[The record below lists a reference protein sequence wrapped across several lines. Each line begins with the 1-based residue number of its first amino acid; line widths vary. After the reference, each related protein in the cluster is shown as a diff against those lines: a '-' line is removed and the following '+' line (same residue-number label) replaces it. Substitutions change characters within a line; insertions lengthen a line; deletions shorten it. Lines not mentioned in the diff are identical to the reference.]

1 MIYNTEEIRLTS
13 EDYVR
18 CIELFYALKHKGISY
33 GYDTKITFIEEDG
46 IDFHGV
52 DYLVFPL
59 SGGIVEQFEML
70 SNMTIKSVLDKLRFI
85 MTHAI
90 YSLYEVQELLK
101 ENKTAYRLCPNFTL
115 NAYLEGNTFKNVL
128 KYLLECNRLYNY
140 FVDGDYFNCCIRYVH
155 DDFKNPFHMYNN
167 KGEDVLMTS
176 PIIQHV
182 AFTSNKEIAVHEVM
196 ENLHA
201 VMFMLSKLHLDKL
214 KTLRKTYQDE
224 LESVSNGYQTRV
236 RYNDT
241 RDVGLINTLYINL
254 PKEIKSTDVEHI
266 DTVRLVKDVVDAITI
281 GVSCNYSCEKDKIT
295 VFDIVSA
302 MVCHSDIL
310 LRDTYGDGYTNYD
323 ATTKVFLDKMGIS
336 FNLNKHISQA
346 MMLYIIYYYRYKI
359 KNDTYLRLERLK
371 HALEFDNDTVD
382 TDVECKNGHILTL
395 NRRYIERDV
404 LVGSIINFDTLPI
417 KSSDYSTLIPSILI
431 TMLDTLK
438 VIGST
443 WYYHARFTTPMH
455 MVQLMYELK
464 YENYDNLF
472 CEYYTSS
479 DTFKLKPDTYCSNSD
494 DDIHINW
501 YHYGNTVLP
510 TYGTYDINNILK
522 DTVFVNSGYLTEA
535 RMGLITL
542 LKVVDDTLQDVTKDV
557 DSLELR
563 YDMSNFNYNME
574 FYITFTDG
582 ETVVKHTEFNLADFY
597 YLYGLLLYCESAGW
611 QSSLFNYK
619 MDIYSLKTTIKD
631 MAYRINAVAKE
642 FYTFSGDIID
652 NDEYDILESVM
663 SHAKGYKKSL
673 GSSQVIEEKEVEDM
687 GTGVVD
693 PVVEVLTKYSNEVDV
708 KYIARVL
715 SNEFMLNG
723 YDYIVVKDDKMKV
736 YSTDGSKCQVIAKPL
751 HRFFYNADTIDKLP
765 LLYYLI
771 D

>member
-1 MIYNTEEIRLTS
+1 MIYNTEEIRLTA
-13 EDYVR
+13 EEYVN
-18 CIELFYALKHKGISY
+18 CIMFFYALKEQGNTR
-33 GYDTKITFIEEDG
+33 GYDLKITSVEEDG
-46 IDFHGV
+46 VNFDGNFFNF
-52 DYLVFPL
+52 DL
-59 SGGIVEQFEML
+59 SSGIVEQFEML

-101 ENKTAYRLCPNFTL
+101 QNKTAYRLCPNFTL
-115 NAYLEGNTFKNVL
+115 NAYLEGNVFKNVL
-128 KYLLECNRLYNY
+128 NYLLECHRLYNY

-155 DDFKNPFHMYNN
+155 EDVKNPFHMYNN
-167 KGEDVLMTS
+167 KGEDVSMTS

-182 AFTSNKEIAVHEVM
+182 AFTTNKEIAVHDVM

-214 KTLRKTYQDE
+214 KLLRKTYQDALE
-224 LESVSNGYQTRV
+224 LNGGGFHTRV
-236 RYNDT
+236 KYNDKEY
-241 RDVGLINTLYINL
+241 VGLINTMYINL

-266 DTVRLVKDVVDAITI
+266 DTVRLVKDVVDAITV

-295 VFDIVSA
+295 VFDIVSV
-302 MVCHSDIL
+302 MICHSDTL

-323 ATTKVFLDKMGIS
+323 ATTKVFLDKMGCT
-336 FNLNKHISQA
+336 NLNKHISQA

-371 HALEFDNDTVD
+371 HALEFENGTVD
-382 TDVECKNGHILTL
+382 TDVECKNRHTLIL
-395 NRRYIERDV
+395 NRRYVERDV

-417 KSSDYSTLIPSILI
+417 KSSDYSTMIPSVLVM
-431 TMLDTLK
+431 MLDTLK

-455 MVQLMYELK
+455 MVQLMYELQ
-464 YENYDNLF
+464 YEKYDNLF

-479 DTFKLKPDTYCSNSD
+479 DTFKLLPDTYCSNSD
-494 DDIHINW
+494 DDIPISW
-501 YHYGNTVLP
+501 YHCGNTVLP

-542 LKVVDDTLQDVTKDV
+542 LKVVDDTLHDVTKEV

-563 YDMSNFNYNME
+563 YNMSDFNYNME

-597 YLYGLLLYCESAGW
+597 YLYGLLLYCESEEW
-611 QSSLFNYK
+611 TSSLFNYK

-631 MAYRINAVAKE
+631 MAYRINVVAKE
-642 FYTFSGDIID
+642 FYTFNGDLI
-652 NDEYDILESVM
+652 NSDEYAILESIM

-673 GSSQVIEEKEVEDM
+673 GSSKVVAEKEVEDM
-687 GTGVVD
+687 DTEVVD

>member
-1 MIYNTEEIRLTS
+1 MIYNAEEIRLTP

-18 CIELFYALKHKGISY
+18 CIELFYALKEQGNTR
-33 GYDTKITFIEEDG
+33 GYDLKITSVEEDG
-46 IDFHGV
+46 VDFDV
-52 DYLVFPL
+52 DFL
-59 SGGIVEQFEML
+59 SFDLSSAIVEQFEML

-101 ENKTAYRLCPNFTL
+101 QNKTAYRLCPNFTL
-115 NAYLEGNTFKNVL
+115 NAYLEGNVFKNVL
-128 KYLLECNRLYNY
+128 NYLLECHRLYNY

-155 DDFKNPFHMYNN
+155 EDVKNPFHMYNN
-167 KGEDVLMTS
+167 KGEDVPLLS
-176 PIIQHV
+176 PVIQHV
-182 AFTSNKEIAVHEVM
+182 AFTTNKEIAVHEVM

-214 KTLRKTYQDE
+214 KLLRKTYQDALE
-224 LESVSNGYQTRV
+224 LNGGGFHTRV
-236 RYNDT
+236 KYNDKEH
-241 RDVGLINTLYINL
+241 VGLINTLYINL

-266 DTVRLVKDVVDAITI
+266 DTVRLVKDVVDAITV

-302 MVCHSDIL
+302 MICHSDTL

-323 ATTKVFLDKMGIS
+323 ATTKVFLDKMGCT
-336 FNLNKHISQA
+336 NLNKHISQA
-346 MMLYIIYYYRYKI
+346 MMLYIIYYFRYKI

-371 HALEFDNDTVD
+371 HSLEFENGTFDNDVT
-382 TDVECKNGHILTL
+382 CKDGHIFL
-395 NRRYIERDV
+395 NRRYHEREE
-404 LVGSIINFDTLPI
+404 LIGSIINFNTLPV
-417 KSSDYSTLIPSILI
+417 KESDYSTMIPSVLCM
-431 TMLDTLK
+431 MLDVLK

-455 MVQLMYELK
+455 MIQLMYELR
-464 YENYDNLF
+464 YEKYDNLF

-479 DTFKLKPDTYCSNSD
+479 DTFKLMPDTYCSNSD
-494 DDIHINW
+494 DDIPISW
-501 YHYGNTVLP
+501 YRCGNTVLP
-510 TYGTYDINNILK
+510 TYGTYDVDNILK
-522 DTVFVNSGYLTEA
+522 DTVFTDSGYLSEV
-535 RMGLITL
+535 RWGLITL
-542 LKVVDDTLQDVTKDV
+542 LKLVDDTLKGVTKEV

-563 YDMSNFNYNME
+563 YNMSDYNYNME
-574 FYITFTDG
+574 FYIIFTDG

-597 YLYGLLLYCESAGW
+597 YLYGLLLYCESEGLE
-611 QSSLFNYK
+611 SSLFNYK
-619 MDIYSLKTTIKD
+619 MDIYSFKTTIKD
-631 MAYRINAVAKE
+631 MAYRINSVAKE
-642 FYTFSGDIID
+642 FYTFNGDLI
-652 NDEYDILESVM
+652 NSDEYAILESIM

-673 GSSQVIEEKEVEDM
+673 GSSQVVEEKEVEDM
-687 GTGVVD
+687 DTEVVD

>member
-1 MIYNTEEIRLTS
+1 MIYNTEEIRLTP

-33 GYDTKITFIEEDG
+33 GYDTKIISIEEDG

-90 YSLYEVQELLK
+90 YSLYEVQGLLK
-101 ENKTAYRLCPNFTL
+101 QNKTAYRLCPNFTL
-115 NAYLEGNTFKNVL
+115 NAYLEGNTFKNAL

-155 DDFKNPFHMYNN
+155 EDVKNPFHMYNN
-167 KGEDVLMTS
+167 KGEDVAMTS

-182 AFTSNKEIAVHEVM
+182 VFTTRKEIAVHEVI
-196 ENLHA
+196 ENIHA

-224 LESVSNGYQTRV
+224 LESVSNGYQTHV

-266 DTVRLVKDVVDAITI
+266 DTVRLVKDVVDAITV

-310 LRDTYGDGYTNYD
+310 LRDTYGDGYTNYSV
-323 ATTKVFLDKMGIS
+323 TTKVFLDKMGCTN
-336 FNLNKHISQA
+336 FNKHISQA

-371 HALEFDNDTVD
+371 HSLEFENGTFDNDVT
-382 TDVECKNGHILTL
+382 CKDGHIFL
-395 NRRYIERDV
+395 NHRYHEREE
-404 LVGSIINFDTLPI
+404 LIGSIINFDTLPV
-417 KSSDYSTLIPSILI
+417 KESDYANIIPSVLC
-431 TMLDTLK
+431 MMVDVLR
-438 VIGST
+438 VVGAT
-443 WYYHARFTTPMH
+443 WYRHVRFTSSMH
-455 MVQLMYELK
+455 MVQLMNELK

-479 DTFKLKPDTYCSNSD
+479 DTFKLKPDTFCSSCD
-494 DDIHINW
+494 DDIPINW
-501 YHYGNTVLP
+501 YHYGNMILP
-510 TYGTYDINNILK
+510 TYGTYDRNTILK
-522 DTVFVNSGYLTEA
+522 DTVFVDSGYLNEA
-535 RMGLITL
+535 RMSLITL
-542 LKVVDDTLQDVTKDV
+542 LKVVDDTLHGITKEV

-563 YDMSNFNYNME
+563 YNMYDYNYNME
-574 FYITFTDG
+574 FHITFTDG
-582 ETVVKHTEFNLADFY
+582 ETVVRHTEFNLADFY
-597 YLYGLLLYCESAGW
+597 YLYGLLLYCESEGLE
-611 QSSLFNYK
+611 SSLFNYK
-619 MDIYSLKTTIKD
+619 MDIYSFKTTIKD
-631 MAYRINAVAKE
+631 MAHRINAVAKE
-642 FYTFSGDIID
+642 FYTFNGDLI
-652 NDEYDILESVM
+652 NSDEYAILESIM

-687 GTGVVD
+687 GTEVVY
-693 PVVEVLTKYSNEVDV
+693 PVVEVLTNYSNGVDV

>member
-1 MIYNTEEIRLTS
+1 MIYNTEEIRLTA
-13 EDYVR
+13 EEYVR
-18 CIELFYALKHKGISY
+18 CIELFYTLKHKGISY
-33 GYDTKITFIEEDG
+33 GYDTKINFIEEDG

-52 DYLVFPL
+52 DYLVFSL
-59 SGGIVEQFEML
+59 SSGIVGQFEML

-101 ENKTAYRLCPNFTL
+101 QNKTAYRLCPNFTL

-128 KYLLECNRLYNY
+128 NYLLECNRLYNY
-140 FVDGDYFNCCIRYVH
+140 FVDGDYTNCCIRYVH

-167 KGEDVLMTS
+167 KGEDVSMTS

-182 AFTSNKEIAVHEVM
+182 AFTTRKEIAVHEVM

-214 KTLRKTYQDE
+214 KTLRKIYQDE
-224 LESVSNGYQTRV
+224 LESVSNGYHIRV

-302 MVCHSDIL
+302 MVCHSDTL

-323 ATTKVFLDKMGIS
+323 ATIKVFLDKMGC
-336 FNLNKHISQA
+336 NKLNKHISQA
-346 MMLYIIYYYRYKI
+346 MMLYIIYYFRYKI

-371 HALEFDNDTVD
+371 HSLEFENGTVD
-382 TDVECKNGHILTL
+382 TDVECKVGHTLTL
-395 NRRYIERDV
+395 NRRYVERDV
-404 LVGSIINFDTLPI
+404 LLGSIINFDTLPI
-417 KSSDYSTLIPSILI
+417 KSSDYNKVIPSVLVM
-431 TMLDTLK
+431 MLDTLK

-443 WYYHARFTTPMH
+443 WYYHAGFTTPMH

-479 DTFKLKPDTYCSNSD
+479 DMFKLKPDTYCSNSD

-522 DTVFVNSGYLTEA
+522 DTVFVNSEYLTEA

-597 YLYGLLLYCESAGW
+597 YLYGLLLYCESEGLE
-611 QSSLFNYK
+611 SSLFNYK
-619 MDIYSLKTTIKD
+619 MDIYSFKTTIKD
-631 MAYRINAVAKE
+631 MAYRINAVAKA
-642 FYTFSGDIID
+642 FYTFNGDLI
-652 NDEYDILESVM
+652 NSCEYAILESIM

-687 GTGVVD
+687 GTEVVD
-693 PVVEVLTKYSNEVDV
+693 PVVEVLTKYSNDVDV

-723 YDYIVVKDDKMKV
+723 YDYIVVKDGKMKV

>member
-1 MIYNTEEIRLTS
+1 MIYNTEEIRLTA
-13 EDYVR
+13 EEYVR
-18 CIELFYALKHKGISY
+18 CIELFYVLKHKGNSY
-33 GYDTKITFIEEDG
+33 GYNSKITSIEEMG
-46 IDFHGV
+46 IDFEG
-52 DYLVFPL
+52 DFFNFDL
-59 SGGIVEQFEML
+59 SGGVVEQFDML
-70 SNMTIKSVLDKLRFI
+70 SNMTIKSVLDRLRFI

-101 ENKTAYRLCPNFTL
+101 QNKTAYRLCPNFTL
-115 NAYLEGNTFKNVL
+115 NAYLEGNVFKNVL
-128 KYLLECNRLYNY
+128 NYLLECHRLFNY

-167 KGEDVLMTS
+167 KGEDVPMLS
-176 PIIQHV
+176 PVIQHV
-182 AFTSNKEIAVHEVM
+182 AFTTNKEIAVHEVM

-214 KTLRKTYQDE
+214 KLLRKTYQDALE
-224 LESVSNGYQTRV
+224 LNGGGFHTRV
-236 RYNDT
+236 KYNDKEH
-241 RDVGLINTLYINL
+241 VGLINTMYINL
-254 PKEIKSTDVEHI
+254 PKEIKSEDVEHI

-302 MVCHSDIL
+302 MICHSDTL
-310 LRDTYGDGYTNYD
+310 LRDTYGNGYTNYD
-323 ATTKVFLDKMGIS
+323 ATTKVFLDKMGCT
-336 FNLNKHISQA
+336 NLSKHISQA

-371 HALEFDNDTVD
+371 HALEFDNGTVD
-382 TDVECKNGHILTL
+382 TDVECKNGHILIL
-395 NRRYIERDV
+395 NRRYIERV
-404 LVGSIINFDTLPI
+404 ELIGSIINFDTLPI
-417 KSSDYSTLIPSILI
+417 KSSDYNKVIPSVLVK
-431 TMLDTLK
+431 MLDTLK

-455 MVQLMYELK
+455 MVQLMYELR
-464 YENYDNLF
+464 YEKYDNLF

-479 DTFKLKPDTYCSNSD
+479 DTFKLMPDTYCSNSD
-494 DDIHINW
+494 DDIPINW
-501 YHYGNTVLP
+501 YRCGNTVLP
-510 TYGTYDINNILK
+510 TYGLYGIDNILK
-522 DTVFVNSGYLTEA
+522 DTVFTNSEYLSEV
-535 RMGLITL
+535 RWGLITL
-542 LKVVDDTLQDVTKDV
+542 LKLVDDTLKGVTKEV

-563 YDMSNFNYNME
+563 YNMSDYNYNME

-597 YLYGLLLYCESAGW
+597 YLYGLLLYCESEGFE
-611 QSSLFNYK
+611 SSLFNYK
-619 MDIYSLKTTIKD
+619 MDIYSLKTIIKD

-642 FYTFSGDIID
+642 FYTYSEDFID
-652 NDEYDILESVM
+652 SDVYNILESVM
-663 SHAKGYKKSL
+663 SHTKGYKKSL
-673 GSSQVIEEKEVEDM
+673 GSSQVVEENEVEDM
-687 GTGVVD
+687 DTEVVD
-693 PVVEVLTKYSNEVDV
+693 PVVEILTKYSNEVDV

-723 YDYIVVKDDKMKV
+723 YDYLVVKDDKMKV

>member
-1 MIYNTEEIRLTS
+1 MIYNTEEIRLTA
-13 EDYVR
+13 EEYVR
-18 CIELFYALKHKGISY
+18 CIELFYTLKHKGNSY
-33 GYDTKITFIEEDG
+33 GYDSKITSIEEKG
-46 IDFHGV
+46 IDFEG
-52 DYLVFPL
+52 DFFNFDL
-59 SGGIVEQFEML
+59 SEGIVEQFEML
-70 SNMTIKSVLDKLRFI
+70 SVMTIKTVLDKLRFI

-115 NAYLEGNTFKNVL
+115 NAYLEGNVFKNVFN
-128 KYLLECNRLYNY
+128 YLLECHRLYNY

-155 DDFKNPFHMYNN
+155 EDVKNPFHMYNN
-167 KGEDVLMTS
+167 KGEDVAMTS

-182 AFTSNKEIAVHEVM
+182 AFTTNKEIAVHEVM

-214 KTLRKTYQDE
+214 KLLRKTYQDALE
-224 LESVSNGYQTRV
+224 LNGGGFHTRV
-236 RYNDT
+236 KYNDKEY
-241 RDVGLINTLYINL
+241 VGLINTMYINL
-254 PKEIKSTDVEHI
+254 PKEIKITDVEHI
-266 DTVRLVKDVVDAITI
+266 DTVRLVKDVVDAITV

-302 MVCHSDIL
+302 MVCHSDTL

-323 ATTKVFLDKMGIS
+323 ATTKVFLDKMGCT
-336 FNLNKHISQA
+336 NLNKHISQA

-371 HALEFDNDTVD
+371 HALEFENWTVD
-382 TDVECKNGHILTL
+382 TDVECRNGHTLIL

-404 LVGSIINFDTLPI
+404 LVGSIINFDTLPV
-417 KSSDYSTLIPSILI
+417 KSSDYNKIIPSVLVM
-431 TMLDTLK
+431 MLDTLK

-472 CEYYTSS
+472 CDYYTSS
-479 DTFKLKPDTYCSNSD
+479 DTFKLMPDTYCTNSD
-494 DDIHINW
+494 DDMHINW

-510 TYGTYDINNILK
+510 TYGTYGIDNILK

-542 LKVVDDTLQDVTKDV
+542 LKVVDDTLQDVTKEV
-557 DSLELR
+557 DSIELR
-563 YDMSNFNYNME
+563 YNMSDYNYNME

-597 YLYGLLLYCESAGW
+597 YLYGLLLYCESVGW
-611 QSSLFNYK
+611 KSSLFNYK
-619 MDIYSLKTTIKD
+619 MDIYSLKTIIKD

-652 NDEYDILESVM
+652 NDVYDILESVM

-673 GSSQVIEEKEVEDM
+673 GSSQVVEEKEVEDM
-687 GTGVVD
+687 GTEVVD
-693 PVVEVLTKYSNEVDV
+693 PVVEVLTKYSNGVDV

>member
-1 MIYNTEEIRLTS
+1 MIYNTEEIRLTA
-13 EDYVR
+13 EEYVR
-18 CIELFYALKHKGISY
+18 CIELFYTLKVKGNIR
-33 GYDTKITFIEEDG
+33 GYDTKITSIDEMG
-46 IDFHGV
+46 IDFDG
-52 DYLVFPL
+52 DFFNFDLTE
-59 SGGIVEQFEML
+59 GIVEQFDML

-85 MTHAI
+85 LTHAI
-90 YSLYEVQELLK
+90 YSLYEVQGLLK

-115 NAYLEGNTFKNVL
+115 NAYLEGNVFKNVIN
-128 KYLLECNRLYNY
+128 YLLECHRLYNY
-140 FVDGDYFNCCIRYVH
+140 FVDGDYYNCCIRYVH

-167 KGEDVLMTS
+167 KGEDVPMLS
-176 PIIQHV
+176 PVIQHV
-182 AFTSNKEIAVHEVM
+182 AFTTNKEIAVHEVM

-214 KTLRKTYQDE
+214 KTLRKTYQDSLE
-224 LESVSNGYQTRV
+224 LASNWESRV
-236 RYNDT
+236 KYNDK
-241 RDVGLINTLYINL
+241 RDVALINTLYINL
-254 PKEIKSTDVEHI
+254 PKEIKDTDVEHI
-266 DTVRLVKDVVDAITI
+266 DNVRLAKDLVDAITV
-281 GVSCNYSCEKDKIT
+281 GVCSNYSCQKDKIT
-295 VFDIVSA
+295 AFDIVSA

-310 LRDTYGDGYTNYD
+310 LRDTYGDGYTNYN
-323 ATTKVFLDKMGIS
+323 ATTKVFLDKMGCT
-336 FNLNKHISQA
+336 NLSKHISQA

-371 HALEFDNDTVD
+371 HALEFENGTVD
-382 TDVECKNGHILTL
+382 TDVECKDGNALTL
-395 NRRYIERDV
+395 NRRYCKRDV

-417 KSSDYSTLIPSILI
+417 KSSDYSKVIPSVLI
-431 TMLDTLK
+431 MMLDTLK

-455 MVQLMYELK
+455 MVQLIYELR
-464 YENYDNLF
+464 YEKYDNLF

-479 DTFKLKPDTYCSNSD
+479 DTFKLMPDTYCSNSD
-494 DDIHINW
+494 DDIPITW
-501 YHYGNTVLP
+501 YRCGNTVLP
-510 TYGTYDINNILK
+510 TYGTYDTNTILK

-542 LKVVDDTLQDVTKDV
+542 LKVVDDTLQDVTKEV

-563 YDMSNFNYNME
+563 YNMSDFNYNME

-582 ETVVKHTEFNLADFY
+582 ETVVRHTDFNLADFY

-619 MDIYSLKTTIKD
+619 MDIYSFKTTIKD
-631 MAYRINAVAKE
+631 MAYRINKVAEE
-642 FYTFSGDIID
+642 FYTFSGVLIS
-652 NDEYDILESVM
+652 NDVYDILESVM

-673 GSSQVIEEKEVEDM
+673 GSNQVVEEKEVEDM
-687 GTGVVD
+687 GTEVVD
-693 PVVEVLTKYSNEVDV
+693 PVVGVLTRYSNDVDI

-736 YSTDGSKCQVIAKPL
+736 YSRDGSKCQVIAKPL

>member
-1 MIYNTEEIRLTS
+1 MIYNTEEIRLTP

-18 CIELFYALKHKGISY
+18 CIELFYTLKHKGISY

-46 IDFHGV
+46 IDFHGE

-59 SGGIVEQFEML
+59 SSAIVEQFEML

-128 KYLLECNRLYNY
+128 NYLLECNRLYNY
-140 FVDGDYFNCCIRYVH
+140 FIDGDYTNCCIRYVH
-155 DDFKNPFHMYNN
+155 EDVKNPFHMYNN

-182 AFTSNKEIAVHEVM
+182 AFTTRKEIAVHEVI

-214 KTLRKTYQDE
+214 KLLRKIYQDE

-281 GVSCNYSCEKDKIT
+281 GVSCNYSCEKDKLS

-302 MVCHSDIL
+302 MICHSDTL
-310 LRDTYGDGYTNYD
+310 LCDTYGDGYTNYD
-323 ATTKVFLDKMGIS
+323 ATTKVFLDKMGC
-336 FNLNKHISQA
+336 NGLNKHISQA

-371 HALEFDNDTVD
+371 HALEFENGTVD
-382 TDVECKNGHILTL
+382 TDVECKNGHIFL
-395 NRRYIERDV
+395 NRRYAEREE
-404 LVGSIINFDTLPI
+404 LIGSIINFDTLPI
-417 KSSDYSTLIPSILI
+417 KSSDYSKVIPSVLVM
-431 TMLDTLK
+431 MLDTLK

-443 WYYHARFTTPMH
+443 WYYHARFITPMH
-455 MVQLMYELK
+455 MVQLMYELR
-464 YENYDNLF
+464 YEKYDNLF

-479 DTFKLKPDTYCSNSD
+479 DTFKLLPDTYCSNSD
-494 DDIHINW
+494 DDIPISW
-501 YHYGNTVLP
+501 YRCGNTVLP

-522 DTVFVNSGYLTEA
+522 DTVFVNSGYLNEA

-542 LKVVDDTLQDVTKDV
+542 LKVVDDTLHGITKEV
-557 DSLELR
+557 DSIELR
-563 YDMSNFNYNME
+563 YNMSDYNYNME
-574 FYITFTDG
+574 FHITFTDG
-582 ETVVKHTEFNLADFY
+582 ETVVRHTEFNLADFY
-597 YLYGLLLYCESAGW
+597 YLYGLLLYCEGAGW

-642 FYTFSGDIID
+642 FYTFSGDLISSE
-652 NDEYDILESVM
+652 EYDILESVM

-673 GSSQVIEEKEVEDM
+673 GSSKVVDEKVVEDM
-687 GTGVVD
+687 GTEVVD

>member
-1 MIYNTEEIRLTS
+1 MIYNTEEIRLTP

-18 CIELFYALKHKGISY
+18 CIELFYTLKDRGHMY
-33 GYDTKITFIEEDG
+33 GYDTKINFIEEDG

-59 SGGIVEQFEML
+59 SSGIVEQFEML

-101 ENKTAYRLCPNFTL
+101 QNKTAYRLCPNFTL
-115 NAYLEGNTFKNVL
+115 NAYLEGNVFKNVL
-128 KYLLECNRLYNY
+128 NYLLECHRLYNY

-155 DDFKNPFHMYNN
+155 EDVKNPFHMYNN
-167 KGEDVLMTS
+167 KGEDVSMTS

-182 AFTSNKEIAVHEVM
+182 AFTNKKEIAVHEVM
-196 ENLHA
+196 ENIHA

-214 KTLRKTYQDE
+214 KLLRKTYQDALE
-224 LESVSNGYQTRV
+224 LNSNWHTRV
-236 RYNDT
+236 KYNDN

-266 DTVRLVKDVVDAITI
+266 DTVRLVKDVVDAITV

-302 MVCHSDIL
+302 MVCHSDTL

-323 ATTKVFLDKMGIS
+323 ATTKVFLDKMGCTI
-336 FNLNKHISQA
+336 FNKHISQA

-371 HALEFDNDTVD
+371 HALEFENGTVD

-395 NRRYIERDV
+395 NRRYVEREE
-404 LVGSIINFDTLPI
+404 LIGNLINFDTLPI
-417 KSSDYSTLIPSILI
+417 KSSDYSKVIPSVLI
-431 TMLDTLK
+431 MMLDTLK

-479 DTFKLKPDTYCSNSD
+479 NTFKLMPDIYCSNSD
-494 DDIHINW
+494 DDIPISW
-501 YHYGNTVLP
+501 YHCGNTVLP
-510 TYGTYDINNILK
+510 THGTYGIDNILK
-522 DTVFVNSGYLTEA
+522 DTVFVNSGYLNES

-542 LKVVDDTLQDVTKDV
+542 LKVVDDTLKGDTKDV

-563 YDMSNFNYNME
+563 YNMSDYNYNME

-597 YLYGLLLYCESAGW
+597 YLYGLLMYCESAEW
-611 QSSLFNYK
+611 KELLFNTK
-619 MDIYSLKTTIKD
+619 IDIYSFKTTIKD

-642 FYTFSGDIID
+642 FYTFSGDLI
-652 NDEYDILESVM
+652 NSDEYAILESIM

-673 GSSQVIEEKEVEDM
+673 GSSQVIVEEKEVEDM
-687 GTGVVD
+687 DTEVVD
-693 PVVEVLTKYSNEVDV
+693 PVVEVLTKYSNGVDV

>member
-13 EDYVR
+13 EEYVR
-18 CIELFYALKHKGISY
+18 CIELFYTLKHKGISY

-59 SGGIVEQFEML
+59 SDGIVEQFEML

-101 ENKTAYRLCPNFTL
+101 QNKTAYRLCPNFTL
-115 NAYLEGNTFKNVL
+115 NAYLEGNTFNNVL

-167 KGEDVLMTS
+167 KGEDVAMTS

-224 LESVSNGYQTRV
+224 LESVSNGYHHV

-241 RDVGLINTLYINL
+241 RGVGLINTLYINL

-266 DTVRLVKDVVDAITI
+266 NTVRLVKDVVDAITI
-281 GVSCNYSCEKDKIT
+281 GVSCNYSCEKSKLT

-323 ATTKVFLDKMGIS
+323 STAKVFLDKMGC
-336 FNLNKHISQA
+336 NGLNKHISQA
-346 MMLYIIYYYRYKI
+346 MMLYIIYYCRYKI

-371 HALEFDNDTVD
+371 HSLEFENGTVD
-382 TDVECKNGHILTL
+382 TDVECKNGNIIL
-395 NRRYIERDV
+395 NRRYVVREELI
-404 LVGSIINFDTLPI
+404 GSIINFDTLPI
-417 KSSDYSTLIPSILI
+417 KSSDYNKIIPSVLVM
-431 TMLDTLK
+431 MLDTLK
-438 VIGST
+438 VVGST
-443 WYYHARFTTPMH
+443 WYYHIRFTTPMH
-455 MVQLMYELK
+455 MVQLMYELR
-464 YENYDNLF
+464 YEKYDNLF

-479 DTFKLKPDTYCSNSD
+479 DTFKLMPDTYCSNSD
-494 DDIHINW
+494 DDIPINW
-501 YHYGNTVLP
+501 YRCGNTVLS
-510 TYGTYDINNILK
+510 TYGTYGVDNILK
-522 DTVFVNSGYLTEA
+522 DTVFTDSGYLSEV
-535 RMGLITL
+535 RWGLITI
-542 LKVVDDTLQDVTKDV
+542 LKLVDDTLKGVTKEV

-563 YDMSNFNYNME
+563 YNMSDYNYNME

-597 YLYGLLLYCESAGW
+597 YLYGLLLYCESEGFE
-611 QSSLFNYK
+611 SSLFNYK
-619 MDIYSLKTTIKD
+619 MDIYSFKTTIKD

-642 FYTFSGDIID
+642 FYTYSEDFID
-652 NDEYDILESVM
+652 NDVYDILESVM

-673 GSSQVIEEKEVEDM
+673 GSSQVVEENEVEDM
-687 GTGVVD
+687 DTEVVD
-693 PVVEVLTKYSNEVDV
+693 PVVEVLTKYSNGVDV

-715 SNEFMLNG
+715 SSEFMLNG

>member
-1 MIYNTEEIRLTS
+1 MIYNTEEIRLTA
-13 EDYVR
+13 EEYVN
-18 CIELFYALKHKGISY
+18 CIMFFYALKEQGNIR
-33 GYDTKITFIEEDG
+33 GYDTKINTIEEDG
-46 IDFHGV
+46 VDFEGGFSN
-52 DYLVFPL
+52 YRIC
-59 SGGIVEQFEML
+59 SGIVEQFEML

-101 ENKTAYRLCPNFTL
+101 QNKTAYRLCPNFTL
-115 NAYLEGNTFKNVL
+115 NAYLEGNVFKNVL
-128 KYLLECNRLYNY
+128 NYLLECHRLYNY
-140 FVDGDYFNCCIRYVH
+140 FLDGDYFNCCIRY
-155 DDFKNPFHMYNN
+155 
-167 KGEDVLMTS
+167 
-176 PIIQHV
+176 
-182 AFTSNKEIAVHEVM
+182 VHEVM

-214 KTLRKTYQDE
+214 KLLRKTYQDALE
-224 LESVSNGYQTRV
+224 LNGGGFHTRV
-236 RYNDT
+236 KYNDT
-241 RDVGLINTLYINL
+241 AYVGLINTMYINL
-254 PKEIKSTDVEHI
+254 PKEIKSEDVEHI
-266 DTVRLVKDVVDAITI
+266 DTVRLVKDVVDVICI
-281 GVSCNYSCEKDKIT
+281 GMSSNYSCEKAKVT

-302 MVCHSDIL
+302 MVCHSDTL
-310 LRDTYGDGYTNYD
+310 LRDTYGAGYTNYD
-323 ATTKVFLDKMGIS
+323 ATTKVFLDKMGCTI
-336 FNLNKHISQA
+336 FNKHISQA

-371 HALEFDNDTVD
+371 HVLEFENGTVD
-382 TDVECKNGHILTL
+382 IDVECKNGHTLIL
-395 NRRYIERDV
+395 NRRYIEREE
-404 LVGSIINFDTLPI
+404 LVGSLINFDTLPI

-479 DTFKLKPDTYCSNSD
+479 DTFKLLPDTYCSNSA
-494 DDIHINW
+494 DDIHISW
-501 YHYGNTVLP
+501 YRCGNTVLP
-510 TYGTYDINNILK
+510 TYGTYGIDNILK

-535 RMGLITL
+535 RMGLIAL
-542 LKVVDDTLQDVTKDV
+542 LKVVDDTLHDVTKEV

-563 YDMSNFNYNME
+563 YNMSDFNYNME

-597 YLYGLLLYCESAGW
+597 YLYGLLLYCESEEW
-611 QSSLFNYK
+611 TSSLFNYK

-642 FYTFSGDIID
+642 FYTFNGDLI
-652 NDEYDILESVM
+652 NSDEYAILESIM

-673 GSSQVIEEKEVEDM
+673 GSSQVVEEKEVEDM
-687 GTGVVD
+687 GTEVVD
-693 PVVEVLTKYSNEVDV
+693 PVVEVLTKYSNGVDV

>member
-1 MIYNTEEIRLTS
+1 MIYNTEEIRLTA
-13 EDYVR
+13 EEYVR
-18 CIELFYALKHKGISY
+18 CIELFYVLKHKGNSY
-33 GYDTKITFIEEDG
+33 GYDSKITSIDKVG
-46 IDFHGV
+46 IDFEG
-52 DYLVFPL
+52 DFFNFDL
-59 SGGIVEQFEML
+59 SEGIVEQFEML
-70 SNMTIKSVLDKLRFI
+70 SVMTIKTVLDKLRFI

-115 NAYLEGNTFKNVL
+115 NAYLEGNVFKNVL
-128 KYLLECNRLYNY
+128 NYLLECHRLYNY

-167 KGEDVLMTS
+167 KGEDVAMTS

-182 AFTSNKEIAVHEVM
+182 AFTTRKEIAVHEVM

-214 KTLRKTYQDE
+214 KLLRKTYQDALE
-224 LESVSNGYQTRV
+224 LNGGGFHTRV
-236 RYNDT
+236 KYNDKEY
-241 RDVGLINTLYINL
+241 VGLINTLYINL

-266 DTVRLVKDVVDAITI
+266 DTVRLVKDVVDAITV

-302 MVCHSDIL
+302 MVCHSDTL

-323 ATTKVFLDKMGIS
+323 ATTKVFLDKMGCT
-336 FNLNKHISQA
+336 NLNKHISQA

-371 HALEFDNDTVD
+371 HALAFENGTFDNDVT
-382 TDVECKNGHILTL
+382 CKDRDILIF
-395 NRRYIERDV
+395 NRRYHEREE
-404 LVGSIINFDTLPI
+404 LIGSLISFDTLPV
-417 KSSDYSTLIPSILI
+417 KESDYGIMIPSVLCM
-431 TMLDTLK
+431 MLDVLK
-438 VIGST
+438 VVGST

-455 MVQLMYELK
+455 MIQLMYELR
-464 YENYDNLF
+464 YEKYDNLF

-479 DTFKLKPDTYCSNSD
+479 DMFKLKPDTFCISCD
-494 DDIHINW
+494 DDIPINW
-501 YHYGNTVLP
+501 HRCGNMILP
-510 TYGTYDINNILK
+510 TYGTYDRDTILK
-522 DTVFVNSGYLTEA
+522 DTVFVDSGYLNEA
-535 RMGLITL
+535 RMSLITL
-542 LKVVDDTLQDVTKDV
+542 LKVVDDTLHGITKEV

-563 YDMSNFNYNME
+563 YNMSDYNYNME
-574 FYITFTDG
+574 FHITFTDG
-582 ETVVKHTEFNLADFY
+582 ETVVRYTEFNLADFY
-597 YLYGLLLYCESAGW
+597 YLYGLLLYCESVGW
-611 QSSLFNYK
+611 ESSLFNYK
-619 MDIYSLKTTIKD
+619 MDIYSLKTIIKD

-642 FYTFSGDIID
+642 FYTVSDTAIDSDI
-652 NDEYDILESVM
+652 YDILESVM
-663 SHAKGYKKSL
+663 SHAKGYKKSNGNDGSIMKELKDSL
-673 GSSQVIEEKEVEDM
+673 GVNTI
-687 GTGVVD
+687 D

>member
-1 MIYNTEEIRLTS
+1 MIYYTEEIRLTA
-13 EDYVR
+13 EEYVR
-18 CIELFYALKHKGISY
+18 CIELFYVLKHKGNSY
-33 GYDTKITFIEEDG
+33 GYDSKITSIDKVG
-46 IDFHGV
+46 IDFEG
-52 DYLVFPL
+52 DFFNFDL
-59 SGGIVEQFEML
+59 SEGIVEQFEML

-101 ENKTAYRLCPNFTL
+101 QNKTAYRLCPNFTL
-115 NAYLEGNTFKNVL
+115 NAYLEGNVFKNVL
-128 KYLLECNRLYNY
+128 NYLLECHRLYNY

-155 DDFKNPFHMYNN
+155 EDVKNPFHMYNN
-167 KGEDVLMTS
+167 KGEDVAMTS

-182 AFTSNKEIAVHEVM
+182 AFTTRKEIAVHEVI
-196 ENLHA
+196 ENIHA

-214 KTLRKTYQDE
+214 KLLRKTYQDALE
-224 LESVSNGYQTRV
+224 LNGGGFHTRV
-236 RYNDT
+236 KYNDKEH
-241 RDVGLINTLYINL
+241 VGLINTMYINL

-359 KNDTYLRLERLK
+359 KSDTYLRLERLK
-371 HALEFDNDTVD
+371 HALEFENGTVD
-382 TDVECKNGHILTL
+382 TDVECKNGHILIL
-395 NRRYIERDV
+395 NRRYAEREE
-404 LVGSIINFDTLPI
+404 LIGNIINFDTLPI
-417 KSSDYSTLIPSILI
+417 KSSDYSKVIPSVLV
-431 TMLDTLK
+431 MMSDTLK

-455 MVQLMYELK
+455 MVQLMYELR
-464 YENYDNLF
+464 YEKYDNLF

-479 DTFKLKPDTYCSNSD
+479 DTFKLLPDTYCSNSD

-522 DTVFVNSGYLTEA
+522 DTVFVNSGYLNEA

-542 LKVVDDTLQDVTKDV
+542 LKVVDDTLQDVTKEV
-557 DSLELR
+557 DSIELR
-563 YDMSNFNYNME
+563 YNMSDYNYNME

-597 YLYGLLLYCESAGW
+597 YLYGLLLYCESEEW
-611 QSSLFNYK
+611 KSSLFNYK

-642 FYTFSGDIID
+642 FYTFSGDLISSE
-652 NDEYDILESVM
+652 EYDILESIM

-673 GSSQVIEEKEVEDM
+673 GSSKVVDEKEVEDM
-687 GTGVVD
+687 GTEVVD

>member
-1 MIYNTEEIRLTS
+1 MIYNTEEIRLTA
-13 EDYVR
+13 EEYVR
-18 CIELFYALKHKGISY
+18 CIELFYTLKDRGSVY
-33 GYDTKITFIEEDG
+33 GYDTKINFIEEDG

-52 DYLVFPL
+52 DYLVFHL

-101 ENKTAYRLCPNFTL
+101 QNKTAYRLCPNFTL
-115 NAYLEGNTFKNVL
+115 NAYLEGNVFKNVL
-128 KYLLECNRLYNY
+128 NYLLECHRLFNY

-167 KGEDVLMTS
+167 KGEDVAMTS

-182 AFTSNKEIAVHEVM
+182 AFTTNKEIAVHEVM

-214 KTLRKTYQDE
+214 KTLRKTYQDA

-241 RDVGLINTLYINL
+241 RDVWLINTMYINL

-266 DTVRLVKDVVDAITI
+266 DTVRLVKDIVDAITI
-281 GVSCNYSCEKDKIT
+281 GMSSNYSCEKDKLS

-302 MVCHSDIL
+302 MICHSDTL
-310 LRDTYGDGYTNYD
+310 LCDTYGDGYTNYD
-323 ATTKVFLDKMGIS
+323 ATTKVFLDKMGC
-336 FNLNKHISQA
+336 NGLNKHISQA

-371 HALEFDNDTVD
+371 HALEFENGTVD
-382 TDVECKNGHILTL
+382 TDVECKNGHIFL
-395 NRRYIERDV
+395 NRRYAEREE
-404 LVGSIINFDTLPI
+404 LIGSIINFDTLPI
-417 KSSDYSTLIPSILI
+417 KLSDYSTLIPSILI

-464 YENYDNLF
+464 YKNYDNLF

-479 DTFKLKPDTYCSNSD
+479 DMFKLKPDTYCSNSD

>member
-1 MIYNTEEIRLTS
+1 MIYNTEEIRLTP

-33 GYDTKITFIEEDG
+33 GYNSKITSIDEMG
-46 IDFHGV
+46 IDFEG
-52 DYLVFPL
+52 DFFNFDL
-59 SGGIVEQFEML
+59 SEGIVEQFEML

-101 ENKTAYRLCPNFTL
+101 QNKTAYRLCPNFTL
-115 NAYLEGNTFKNVL
+115 NAYLEGNVFKNVL
-128 KYLLECNRLYNY
+128 NYLLECHRLYNY

-167 KGEDVLMTS
+167 KGEDVPLLS

-182 AFTSNKEIAVHEVM
+182 AFTTNKEIAVHEVM

-214 KTLRKTYQDE
+214 KLLRKTYQDALE
-224 LESVSNGYQTRV
+224 LNGGGFHTRV
-236 RYNDT
+236 KYNDKEH
-241 RDVGLINTLYINL
+241 VGLFNTMYINL
-254 PKEIKSTDVEHI
+254 PKDIKSEDVEHI

-310 LRDTYGDGYTNYD
+310 LRDTYGNGYTNYD
-323 ATTKVFLDKMGIS
+323 ATTKVFLDKMGC
-336 FNLNKHISQA
+336 NGLNKHISQA
-346 MMLYIIYYYRYKI
+346 MMLYIIYYCRYKI
-359 KNDTYLRLERLK
+359 RNDTYLRLERLK
-371 HALEFDNDTVD
+371 HSLEFENGTFDNDVI
-382 TDVECKNGHILTL
+382 CKDGHILIF
-395 NRRYIERDV
+395 NRRYHERKE
-404 LVGSIINFDTLPI
+404 LIGSIINFDTLPV
-417 KSSDYSTLIPSILI
+417 KESDYATIIPSVLC
-431 TMLDTLK
+431 MMVDALR
-438 VIGST
+438 VVGAT
-443 WYYHARFTTPMH
+443 WYHHVRFTSSMH
-455 MVQLMYELK
+455 MVQLMYELQ
-464 YENYDNLF
+464 YEKYDNLF

-479 DTFKLKPDTYCSNSD
+479 DTFKLLPDTYCSNSD
-494 DDIHINW
+494 DDIPVNW
-501 YHYGNTVLP
+501 YRCGNTVLP
-510 TYGTYDINNILK
+510 TYGLYGMDNILK

-542 LKVVDDTLQDVTKDV
+542 LKVVDDTLQDVTKEV

-563 YDMSNFNYNME
+563 YNMSDYNYNME

-597 YLYGLLLYCESAGW
+597 YLYGLLLYCESEELK
-611 QSSLFNYK
+611 SSLFNYK
-619 MDIYSLKTTIKD
+619 MDIYSLKTIIKD

-642 FYTFSGDIID
+642 FYTFSDDLISSE
-652 NDEYDILESVM
+652 EYDILESIM

-673 GSSQVIEEKEVEDM
+673 GSSKVVDEKEVEDM
-687 GTGVVD
+687 DTEVD

-723 YDYIVVKDDKMKV
+723 YDYLVVKDDKMKV

-751 HRFFYNADTIDKLP
+751 HRFFYNANTIDKLP

>member
-1 MIYNTEEIRLTS
+1 MIYNTEEIRLTA
-13 EDYVR
+13 EEYVN
-18 CIELFYALKHKGISY
+18 CIMFFYALKEQGNIR
-33 GYDTKITFIEEDG
+33 GYDTKIKFIEEG
-46 IDFHGV
+46 GV
-52 DYLVFPL
+52 DFEDGFSHYQIC
-59 SGGIVEQFEML
+59 SAIVEQFEML
-70 SNMTIKSVLDKLRFI
+70 SVMTIKTVLDKLRFI
-85 MTHAI
+85 LTHAI

-101 ENKTAYRLCPNFTL
+101 QNKTAYRLCPNFTL
-115 NAYLEGNTFKNVL
+115 NAYLEGNVFKNVL
-128 KYLLECNRLYNY
+128 NYLLECNRLYNY
-140 FVDGDYFNCCIRYVH
+140 FVDGDYTNCCIRYVH

-167 KGEDVLMTS
+167 KGEDVAMTS

-182 AFTSNKEIAVHEVM
+182 AFTPRKEIAVHEVI
-196 ENLHA
+196 ENIHA

-214 KTLRKTYQDE
+214 KTLRKIYQDE
-224 LESVSNGYQTRV
+224 LESVNNGYQTHV

-266 DTVRLVKDVVDAITI
+266 DTVRLVRDVVDAITV

-302 MVCHSDIL
+302 MVCHSDTL

-323 ATTKVFLDKMGIS
+323 ATTKVFLDKMGSNNI
-336 FNLNKHISQA
+336 NKHISQA
-346 MMLYIIYYYRYKI
+346 MMLYIIYYFRYKI
-359 KNDTYLRLERLK
+359 KNDTCLRLERLK
-371 HALEFDNDTVD
+371 HALEFKNGTVD
-382 TDVECKNGHILTL
+382 TDVECKKGNILIL
-395 NRRYIERDV
+395 NRRYREREE
-404 LVGSIINFDTLPI
+404 LIGSIINFDTLPI
-417 KSSDYSTLIPSILI
+417 KSSDYNTMIPSVLI
-431 TMLDTLK
+431 MMLDTLK

-501 YHYGNTVLP
+501 YHYGNMVLP
-510 TYGTYDINNILK
+510 TYGTYDRNTILK
-522 DTVFVNSGYLTEA
+522 DTVFINNCYLNDA

-542 LKVVDDTLQDVTKDV
+542 LKVVDDTLYGITEEV

-563 YDMSNFNYNME
+563 YNMSDYNYNME

-582 ETVVKHTEFNLADFY
+582 ETVVRHTEFNLADFY
-597 YLYGLLLYCESAGW
+597 YLYGLLLYCESEGFE
-611 QSSLFNYK
+611 SSLFNYK
-619 MDIYSLKTTIKD
+619 MDIYSFKTTIKD

-642 FYTFSGDIID
+642 FYTVSDTAIDSDI
-652 NDEYDILESVM
+652 YDILESVM

-673 GSSQVIEEKEVEDM
+673 DSSQVVWEDKEVKEVD
-687 GTGVVD
+687 TEVVD

>member
-1 MIYNTEEIRLTS
+1 MIYNAEEIRLTP

-18 CIELFYALKHKGISY
+18 CIELFYALKDRGNVY
-33 GYDTKITFIEEDG
+33 GYDTKINFIEEDG

-59 SGGIVEQFEML
+59 SSGIVEQFDML

-101 ENKTAYRLCPNFTL
+101 QNKTAYRLCPNFTL
-115 NAYLEGNTFKNVL
+115 NAYLEGNTFNNVL

-167 KGEDVLMTS
+167 KGEDVAMTS

-224 LESVSNGYQTRV
+224 LESVSNGYHHV

-266 DTVRLVKDVVDAITI
+266 NTVRLVKDVVDAITI
-281 GVSCNYSCEKDKIT
+281 GVSCNYSCEKSKLT

-310 LRDTYGDGYTNYD
+310 LRDAYGDGYTNYD
-323 ATTKVFLDKMGIS
+323 STAKVFLDKMGC
-336 FNLNKHISQA
+336 NGLNKHISQA

-371 HALEFDNDTVD
+371 HSLEFDNGTVD
-382 TDVECKNGHILTL
+382 TDVECKNGNIIL
-395 NRRYIERDV
+395 NRRYVEREE
-404 LVGSIINFDTLPI
+404 LMGSIINFDTLPI
-417 KSSDYSTLIPSILI
+417 KSSDYNKIIPSVLVM
-431 TMLDTLK
+431 MLDTLK
-438 VIGST
+438 VVGST
-443 WYYHARFTTPMH
+443 WYYHVRFTTPMH
-455 MVQLMYELK
+455 MVQLMYELR
-464 YENYDNLF
+464 YEKYDNLF

-479 DTFKLKPDTYCSNSD
+479 DTFKLMPDTYCSNSD
-494 DDIHINW
+494 DDIPINW
-501 YHYGNTVLP
+501 YRCGNTVLP
-510 TYGTYDINNILK
+510 TYGTYGVDNILK
-522 DTVFVNSGYLTEA
+522 DTVFINSGYLNED

-542 LKVVDDTLQDVTKDV
+542 LKVVDDTLKDDTKEV

-563 YDMSNFNYNME
+563 YNMSDYNYNME

-582 ETVVKHTEFNLADFY
+582 ETVVRHTEFNLADFY
-597 YLYGLLLYCESAGW
+597 YLYGLLLYCESEGFE
-611 QSSLFNYK
+611 SSLFNYK
-619 MDIYSLKTTIKD
+619 MDIYSFKTTIKD

-642 FYTFSGDIID
+642 FYTVSDTAIDSDI
-652 NDEYDILESVM
+652 YDILESIM
-663 SHAKGYKKSL
+663 SHAKGYKKDMITSKE
-673 GSSQVIEEKEVEDM
+673 IEAVKVHTEI
-687 GTGVVD
+687 D

-751 HRFFYNADTIDKLP
+751 HRFFYNANTIDKLP

>member
-1 MIYNTEEIRLTS
+1 MIYNTEEIRLAS

-18 CIELFYALKHKGISY
+18 CIELFYALKEQGNTR
-33 GYDTKITFIEEDG
+33 GYDLKITSVEEDG
-46 IDFHGV
+46 VDFGG
-52 DYLVFPL
+52 DFLNFDL
-59 SGGIVEQFEML
+59 SSAIVEQFEML
-70 SNMTIKSVLDKLRFI
+70 SNMTIKTVLDKLRFI

-101 ENKTAYRLCPNFTL
+101 QNKTAYRLCPNFTL
-115 NAYLEGNTFKNVL
+115 NAYLEGNVFKNVL
-128 KYLLECNRLYNY
+128 NYLLECHRLYNY
-140 FVDGDYFNCCIRYVH
+140 FVDGDYFNCCIRYVY
-155 DDFKNPFHMYNN
+155 DDTKNPFHMYNN
-167 KGEDVLMTS
+167 KGEDVPMLS
-176 PIIQHV
+176 PVIQHV
-182 AFTSNKEIAVHEVM
+182 AFTTNKEIAVHEVM

-214 KTLRKTYQDE
+214 KLLRKTYQDALE
-224 LESVSNGYQTRV
+224 LNGGGFHTRV
-236 RYNDT
+236 RYNDKEH
-241 RDVGLINTLYINL
+241 VGLINTLYINL

-266 DTVRLVKDVVDAITI
+266 DTVRLVKDVVDAITV

-302 MVCHSDIL
+302 MVCHSDTL

-323 ATTKVFLDKMGIS
+323 ATTKVFLDKMGC
-336 FNLNKHISQA
+336 NKLNKHISQA

-371 HALEFDNDTVD
+371 HALEFENGTFDNDVT
-382 TDVECKNGHILTL
+382 CKNGHTLIL

-417 KSSDYSTLIPSILI
+417 KSSDYNKVIPSVLVM
-431 TMLDTLK
+431 MLDTLK

-455 MVQLMYELK
+455 MVQLMYELR
-464 YENYDNLF
+464 YEKYDNLF

-479 DTFKLKPDTYCSNSD
+479 DTFKLMPDTYCSNSD
-494 DDIHINW
+494 DDIPISW
-501 YHYGNTVLP
+501 YRCGNTVLP
-510 TYGTYDINNILK
+510 TYGTYDRNTILK
-522 DTVFVNSGYLTEA
+522 DTVFVDSGYLNEA
-535 RMGLITL
+535 RMSLITL
-542 LKVVDDTLQDVTKDV
+542 LKVVDDTLHDVTKEV

-563 YDMSNFNYNME
+563 YNMSDFNYNME

-597 YLYGLLLYCESAGW
+597 YLYGLLLYCESEEW
-611 QSSLFNYK
+611 TSSLFNYK

-631 MAYRINAVAKE
+631 MAYRINVVAKE
-642 FYTFSGDIID
+642 FYTFNGDLI
-652 NDEYDILESVM
+652 NSDEYAILESIM

-673 GSSQVIEEKEVEDM
+673 GSSKVVAEKEVEDM
-687 GTGVVD
+687 GTEVVD
-693 PVVEVLTKYSNEVDV
+693 PVVEVLTKYSNGVDV

>member
-1 MIYNTEEIRLTS
+1 MIYNTEEIRLTA
-13 EDYVR
+13 EEYVN
-18 CIELFYALKHKGISY
+18 CIMLFYALKEQGNIR
-33 GYDTKITFIEEDG
+33 GYDTKIKFIEEG
-46 IDFHGV
+46 GV
-52 DYLVFPL
+52 DFEDGFSHYQIC
-59 SGGIVEQFEML
+59 SAIVEQFEML
-70 SNMTIKSVLDKLRFI
+70 SVMTIKTVLDKLRFI
-85 MTHAI
+85 LTHAI

-101 ENKTAYRLCPNFTL
+101 QNKTAYRLCPNFTL
-115 NAYLEGNTFKNVL
+115 NAYLEGNVFKNVL
-128 KYLLECNRLYNY
+128 NYLLECNRLYNY
-140 FVDGDYFNCCIRYVH
+140 FVDGDYTNCCIRYVH

-167 KGEDVLMTS
+167 KGEDVAMTS

-182 AFTSNKEIAVHEVM
+182 AFTPRKEIAVHEVI
-196 ENLHA
+196 ENIHA

-214 KTLRKTYQDE
+214 KTLRKIYQDE
-224 LESVSNGYQTRV
+224 LESVNNGYQTHV

-266 DTVRLVKDVVDAITI
+266 DTVRLVRDVVDAITV

-302 MVCHSDIL
+302 MVCHSDTL

-323 ATTKVFLDKMGIS
+323 ATTKVFLDKMGSNNI
-336 FNLNKHISQA
+336 NKHISQA
-346 MMLYIIYYYRYKI
+346 MMLYIIYYFRYKI
-359 KNDTYLRLERLK
+359 KNDTCLRLERLK
-371 HALEFDNDTVD
+371 HALEFENGTVD
-382 TDVECKNGHILTL
+382 TDVECKKGNILIL
-395 NRRYIERDV
+395 NRRYREREE
-404 LVGSIINFDTLPI
+404 LIGSIINFDTLPI
-417 KSSDYSTLIPSILI
+417 KSSDYNTMIPSVLI
-431 TMLDTLK
+431 MMLDTLK
-438 VIGST
+438 VICST

-501 YHYGNTVLP
+501 YHYGNMVLP
-510 TYGTYDINNILK
+510 TYGTYDRNTILK
-522 DTVFVNSGYLTEA
+522 DTVFINNCYLNDA

-542 LKVVDDTLQDVTKDV
+542 LKVVDDTLYGITEEV

-563 YDMSNFNYNME
+563 YNMSDYNYNME

-582 ETVVKHTEFNLADFY
+582 ETVVRHTEFNLADFY
-597 YLYGLLLYCESAGW
+597 YLYGLLLYCESEGFE
-611 QSSLFNYK
+611 SSLFNYK
-619 MDIYSLKTTIKD
+619 MDIYSFKTTIKD

-642 FYTFSGDIID
+642 FYTVSDTAIDSDI
-652 NDEYDILESVM
+652 YDILESVM

-673 GSSQVIEEKEVEDM
+673 DSSQVVWEDKEVKEVD
-687 GTGVVD
+687 TEVVD

>member
-13 EDYVR
+13 EEYVR
-18 CIELFYALKHKGISY
+18 CIELFYTLKHKGISY

-59 SGGIVEQFEML
+59 SDGIVEQFEML

-101 ENKTAYRLCPNFTL
+101 QNKTAYRLCPNFTL
-115 NAYLEGNTFKNVL
+115 NAYLEGNVFKNVL
-128 KYLLECNRLYNY
+128 NYLLECHRLYNY

-155 DDFKNPFHMYNN
+155 EDVKNPFHMYNN
-167 KGEDVLMTS
+167 KGEDVSMTS

-182 AFTSNKEIAVHEVM
+182 AFTNKKEIAVHEVM

-224 LESVSNGYQTRV
+224 LESVSNGYHHV

-266 DTVRLVKDVVDAITI
+266 NTVRLVKDVVDAITV
-281 GVSCNYSCEKDKIT
+281 GVICNYSCEKDKIT

-302 MVCHSDIL
+302 MACHSDTV

-323 ATTKVFLDKMGIS
+323 ATTKVFLDKMGCT
-336 FNLNKHISQA
+336 NLNKHISQA
-346 MMLYIIYYYRYKI
+346 MMLYIIYYYRHKI
-359 KNDTYLRLERLK
+359 KNNTYLRLERLK
-371 HALEFDNDTVD
+371 HALEFENGTVD

-395 NRRYIERDV
+395 NRRYVEREE
-404 LVGSIINFDTLPI
+404 LIGSLINFDTLPI
-417 KSSDYSTLIPSILI
+417 KSSDYSKVIPSVLI
-431 TMLDTLK
+431 MMLDTLK

-455 MVQLMYELK
+455 MVQLMYELR
-464 YENYDNLF
+464 YEKYDNLF

-479 DTFKLKPDTYCSNSD
+479 DTFKLLPDTYCSNSD
-494 DDIHINW
+494 DDIHISW
-501 YHYGNTVLP
+501 YRCGNTVLP

-542 LKVVDDTLQDVTKDV
+542 LKVVDDTLQDVTKEV

-563 YDMSNFNYNME
+563 YNMSDYNYNME

-582 ETVVKHTEFNLADFY
+582 ETVVRHTEFNLADFY
-597 YLYGLLLYCESAGW
+597 YLYGLLLYCESEGFE
-611 QSSLFNYK
+611 SSLFNYK
-619 MDIYSLKTTIKD
+619 MDIYSLKTIIKD

-642 FYTFSGDIID
+642 FYTFNGDLIS
-652 NDEYDILESVM
+652 NDEYDILESIM
-663 SHAKGYKKSL
+663 RHAKGYKKSL

-687 GTGVVD
+687 GTEVVD
-693 PVVEVLTKYSNEVDV
+693 PVVEVLTKYSNGVDV

-751 HRFFYNADTIDKLP
+751 HRFFYNANTIDKLP

>member
-1 MIYNTEEIRLTS
+1 MIYNTEEIRLTA
-13 EDYVR
+13 EEYVR
-18 CIELFYALKHKGISY
+18 CIELFYTLKHKGNSY
-33 GYDTKITFIEEDG
+33 GYDSKITFVEEMG
-46 IDFHGV
+46 IDFDGNFFNF
-52 DYLVFPL
+52 DL

-101 ENKTAYRLCPNFTL
+101 QNKTAYRLCPNFTL
-115 NAYLEGNTFKNVL
+115 NAYLEGNVFKNVL
-128 KYLLECNRLYNY
+128 NYLLECHRLYNY

-155 DDFKNPFHMYNN
+155 EDVKNPFHMYNN
-167 KGEDVLMTS
+167 KGEDVAMTS
-176 PIIQHV
+176 PVIQHV
-182 AFTSNKEIAVHEVM
+182 VFTTRKEIAVHEVM

-201 VMFMLSKLHLDKL
+201 VMFMLAKLHLDKL

-224 LESVSNGYQTRV
+224 LESVSNGYHIRV

-241 RDVGLINTLYINL
+241 RDVGLVNTLYINL

-266 DTVRLVKDVVDAITI
+266 DTVRLVRDVVDAITV

-295 VFDIVSA
+295 VFDVVSA
-302 MVCHSDIL
+302 MVCHSDTL

-323 ATTKVFLDKMGIS
+323 ATTKVFLDKMGC
-336 FNLNKHISQA
+336 NKLNKHISQA

-371 HALEFDNDTVD
+371 RALEFENGTVD
-382 TDVECKNGHILTL
+382 TDVECKNGNILIL
-395 NRRYIERDV
+395 NRRYIEREE
-404 LVGSIINFDTLPI
+404 LIGTIINFDTLPI
-417 KSSDYSTLIPSILI
+417 KSSDYSKVIPSVLI
-431 TMLDTLK
+431 MMLDTLK

-455 MVQLMYELK
+455 MVQLMYELR
-464 YENYDNLF
+464 YEKYDNLF

-479 DTFKLKPDTYCSNSD
+479 DTFKLMPDTYCSNSD
-494 DDIHINW
+494 DDIPISW
-501 YHYGNTVLP
+501 YRCGNTVLP
-510 TYGTYDINNILK
+510 TYGTYDVDNILK
-522 DTVFVNSGYLTEA
+522 DTVFTDSGYLNEA

-542 LKVVDDTLQDVTKDV
+542 LKVVDDTLKDDTKEV

-563 YDMSNFNYNME
+563 YNMSDYNYNME
-574 FYITFTDG
+574 FHITFTDG

-597 YLYGLLLYCESAGW
+597 YLYGLLLYCESEEW
-611 QSSLFNYK
+611 TSSLFNYK

-631 MAYRINAVAKE
+631 MAYRINVVAKE
-642 FYTFSGDIID
+642 FYTFNGDLI
-652 NDEYDILESVM
+652 NSDEYDILELIM
-663 SHAKGYKKSL
+663 RHAKGYKKSL

-687 GTGVVD
+687 GTEVVD
-693 PVVEVLTKYSNEVDV
+693 PVVEVLTKYSNDVDV

>member
-1 MIYNTEEIRLTS
+1 MIYNAEEIRLTP

-18 CIELFYALKHKGISY
+18 CIELFYALKEQGNTR
-33 GYDTKITFIEEDG
+33 GYDLKITSVEEDG
-46 IDFHGV
+46 VDFDV
-52 DYLVFPL
+52 DFL
-59 SGGIVEQFEML
+59 SFDLSSAIVEQFEML

-101 ENKTAYRLCPNFTL
+101 QNKTAYRLCPNFTL
-115 NAYLEGNTFKNVL
+115 NAYLEGNVFKNVL
-128 KYLLECNRLYNY
+128 NYLLECHRLYNY

-155 DDFKNPFHMYNN
+155 EDVKNPFHMYNN
-167 KGEDVLMTS
+167 KGEDVPLLS
-176 PIIQHV
+176 PVIQHV
-182 AFTSNKEIAVHEVM
+182 AFTTNKEIAVHEVM

-214 KTLRKTYQDE
+214 KLLRKTYQDALE
-224 LESVSNGYQTRV
+224 LNGGGFHTRV
-236 RYNDT
+236 KYNDKEH
-241 RDVGLINTLYINL
+241 VGLINTLYINL

-266 DTVRLVKDVVDAITI
+266 DTVRLVKDVVDAITV

-302 MVCHSDIL
+302 MICHSDTL

-323 ATTKVFLDKMGIS
+323 ATTKVFLDKMGCT
-336 FNLNKHISQA
+336 NLNKHISQA
-346 MMLYIIYYYRYKI
+346 MMLYIIYYFRYKI

-371 HALEFDNDTVD
+371 HSLEFENGTFDNDVT
-382 TDVECKNGHILTL
+382 CKDGHIFL
-395 NRRYIERDV
+395 NRRYHEREE
-404 LVGSIINFDTLPI
+404 LIGSIINFNTLPI
-417 KSSDYSTLIPSILI
+417 KSSDYNKVIPSVLVM
-431 TMLDTLK
+431 MLDTLK
-438 VIGST
+438 VVGST

-455 MVQLMYELK
+455 MVQLMYELR
-464 YENYDNLF
+464 YEKYDNLF

-479 DTFKLKPDTYCSNSD
+479 DTFKLMPDTYCSNSD
-494 DDIHINW
+494 DDIPISW
-501 YHYGNTVLP
+501 YRCGNTVLP
-510 TYGTYDINNILK
+510 TYGTYDVDNILK
-522 DTVFVNSGYLTEA
+522 DTVFTDSGYLSEV
-535 RMGLITL
+535 RWGLITL
-542 LKVVDDTLQDVTKDV
+542 LKLVDDTLKGVTKEV

-563 YDMSNFNYNME
+563 YNMSDYNYNME
-574 FYITFTDG
+574 FYIIFTDG

-597 YLYGLLLYCESAGW
+597 YLYGLLLYCEGEGFE
-611 QSSLFNYK
+611 SSLFNYK
-619 MDIYSLKTTIKD
+619 MDIYSFKTTIKD

-642 FYTFSGDIID
+642 FYTFNGDLI
-652 NDEYDILESVM
+652 NSDEYAILESIM

-673 GSSQVIEEKEVEDM
+673 GSSQVIEKEVEDM
-687 GTGVVD
+687 GTEVVD

-715 SNEFMLNG
+715 SNEFMLSG

>member
-1 MIYNTEEIRLTS
+1 MIYNTEEIRLTA
-13 EDYVR
+13 EEYVR
-18 CIELFYALKHKGISY
+18 CIELFYTLKHEGNSY
-33 GYDTKITFIEEDG
+33 GYDTKITSIEEKG
-46 IDFHGV
+46 IDFEG
-52 DYLVFPL
+52 DFFNFDL
-59 SGGIVEQFEML
+59 SEGIVEQFEML
-70 SNMTIKSVLDKLRFI
+70 SVMTIKTVLDKLRFI
-85 MTHAI
+85 LTHAI

-101 ENKTAYRLCPNFTL
+101 QNKTAYRLCPNFTL
-115 NAYLEGNTFKNVL
+115 NAYLEGNVFKNVL
-128 KYLLECNRLYNY
+128 NYLLECNRLYNY
-140 FVDGDYFNCCIRYVH
+140 FVDGDYTNCCIRYVH
-155 DDFKNPFHMYNN
+155 GDFKNPFHMYNN
-167 KGEDVLMTS
+167 KGEDVAMTS

-182 AFTSNKEIAVHEVM
+182 AFTTRKEIAVHEVI
-196 ENLHA
+196 ENIHA

-214 KTLRKTYQDE
+214 KTLRKVYQDK
-224 LESVSNGYQTRV
+224 LESVINGYQTRV

-266 DTVRLVKDVVDAITI
+266 DTVRLVRDVVDAITI
-281 GVSCNYSCEKDKIT
+281 GVSSNYSCEKDKLS

-302 MVCHSDIL
+302 MVCHSDAL

-323 ATTKVFLDKMGIS
+323 ATTKVFLDKMGSNNI
-336 FNLNKHISQA
+336 NKHISQA

-371 HALEFDNDTVD
+371 HALEFENGTVD
-382 TDVECKNGHILTL
+382 TDVECKRGNILTL
-395 NRRYIERDV
+395 NRRYREREE
-404 LVGSIINFDTLPI
+404 LIGSIIDFDTLPI
-417 KSSDYSTLIPSILI
+417 KSSDYNTMIPSVLI
-431 TMLDTLK
+431 MMLYTLK

-464 YENYDNLF
+464 YEDYDNLF

-501 YHYGNTVLP
+501 YHYGNMVLP
-510 TYGTYDINNILK
+510 TYGTYDRNTILK
-522 DTVFVNSGYLTEA
+522 DTVFINSGYLNEA

-542 LKVVDDTLQDVTKDV
+542 LKVVDDTLKDDTKEV

-563 YDMSNFNYNME
+563 YNMSDYNYNME

-582 ETVVKHTEFNLADFY
+582 ETVVRHTEFNLADFY
-597 YLYGLLLYCESAGW
+597 YLYGLLLYCESEGFE
-611 QSSLFNYK
+611 SSLFNYK
-619 MDIYSLKTTIKD
+619 MDIYSFKTTIKD

-642 FYTFSGDIID
+642 FYTVSDTAIDSDI
-652 NDEYDILESVM
+652 YDILESVM

-673 GSSQVIEEKEVEDM
+673 GSSQVVEEDKEVKELDM
-687 GTGVVD
+687 EVVD
-693 PVVEVLTKYSNEVDV
+693 PVVEVLTKNSNEVDV

-723 YDYIVVKDDKMKV
+723 YGYIVVKDDKMKV

>member
-1 MIYNTEEIRLTS
+1 MIYNTEEIRLTA
-13 EDYVR
+13 EEYVR
-18 CIELFYALKHKGISY
+18 CIELFYTLKDRGNVY
-33 GYDTKITFIEEDG
+33 GYDTKINFIEEDG
-46 IDFHGV
+46 IDFHGA
-52 DYLVFPL
+52 DYLVFHL
-59 SGGIVEQFEML
+59 SEGIVGQFEML

-101 ENKTAYRLCPNFTL
+101 QNKTAYRLCPNFTL

-128 KYLLECNRLYNY
+128 NYLLECHRLYNY

-167 KGEDVLMTS
+167 KGEDVPMLS
-176 PIIQHV
+176 PVIQHV
-182 AFTSNKEIAVHEVM
+182 AFTTNKEIAVHEVM

-214 KTLRKTYQDE
+214 KLLRKTYQDALE
-224 LESVSNGYQTRV
+224 LNGGGFHTRV
-236 RYNDT
+236 KYNDKEH
-241 RDVGLINTLYINL
+241 VGLINTLYINL

-281 GVSCNYSCEKDKIT
+281 GVSCNYSCEKSKLT

-323 ATTKVFLDKMGIS
+323 STAKVFLDKMGC
-336 FNLNKHISQA
+336 NGLNKHISQA
-346 MMLYIIYYYRYKI
+346 MMLYIIYYCRYKI

-371 HALEFDNDTVD
+371 HSLEFENGTFDNDVI
-382 TDVECKNGHILTL
+382 CKDGHILIF
-395 NRRYIERDV
+395 NRRYHERKE
-404 LVGSIINFDTLPI
+404 LIGSIINFDTLPV
-417 KSSDYSTLIPSILI
+417 KESDYATIIPSVLC
-431 TMLDTLK
+431 MMVDALK

-479 DTFKLKPDTYCSNSD
+479 DMFKLKPDTYCSNSD

-522 DTVFVNSGYLTEA
+522 DTVFVNSGYLNDA

-542 LKVVDDTLQDVTKDV
+542 LKVVDDTLQDVTKEV
-557 DSLELR
+557 DSIELR
-563 YDMSNFNYNME
+563 YNMSDYNYNME

-597 YLYGLLLYCESAGW
+597 YLYGLLLYCESVEW
-611 QSSLFNYK
+611 KELLFNRK

-652 NDEYDILESVM
+652 NDEYDILESIM
-663 SHAKGYKKSL
+663 SHAKGYKKDMITNKE
-673 GSSQVIEEKEVEDM
+673 IEAVKVHTEI
-687 GTGVVD
+687 D
-693 PVVEVLTKYSNEVDV
+693 PVVGVLTKYSNEVDV

-723 YDYIVVKDDKMKV
+723 YDYLVVKDDKMKV

>member
-1 MIYNTEEIRLTS
+1 MIYNTEEIRLTA
-13 EDYVR
+13 EEYVR
-18 CIELFYALKHKGISY
+18 CIELFYTLKDKGISY

-101 ENKTAYRLCPNFTL
+101 QNKTAYRLCPNFTL

-128 KYLLECNRLYNY
+128 NYLLECHRLYNY

-155 DDFKNPFHMYNN
+155 EDTKNPFHMYNN
-167 KGEDVLMTS
+167 KGEDVPMLS
-176 PIIQHV
+176 PVIQHV
-182 AFTSNKEIAVHEVM
+182 AFTTNKEIAVHEVM
-196 ENLHA
+196 ENIHA

-214 KTLRKTYQDE
+214 KLLRKTYQDALE
-224 LESVSNGYQTRV
+224 LNSNWHTRV
-236 RYNDT
+236 KYNDN

-254 PKEIKSTDVEHI
+254 PKEIKSEDVEHI
-266 DTVRLVKDVVDAITI
+266 DTVRLVKDVVDVICI
-281 GVSCNYSCEKDKIT
+281 GMSSNYSCEKDKLS

-310 LRDTYGDGYTNYD
+310 LCDTYGDGYTNYD
-323 ATTKVFLDKMGIS
+323 VTTKVFLDKMGC
-336 FNLNKHISQA
+336 NGLNKHISQA

-371 HALEFDNDTVD
+371 HALEFENGTVD
-382 TDVECKNGHILTL
+382 TDVECKVGHTLTL
-395 NRRYIERDV
+395 NRRYVERDV
-404 LVGSIINFDTLPI
+404 LLGSIINFDTLPI
-417 KSSDYSTLIPSILI
+417 KSSDYNKVIPSVLVM
-431 TMLDTLK
+431 MLDTLK

-455 MVQLMYELK
+455 MIQLMYELK

-479 DTFKLKPDTYCSNSD
+479 DTFKLKPDTYCTNSD
-494 DDIHINW
+494 DDIRINW

-510 TYGTYDINNILK
+510 TYGTYDRNTILK
-522 DTVFVNSGYLTEA
+522 DTVFINNGYLNEA

-542 LKVVDDTLQDVTKDV
+542 LKVVDDTLKDDTKEV

-563 YDMSNFNYNME
+563 YNMSDYNYNME

-582 ETVVKHTEFNLADFY
+582 ETVVRHTEFNLADFY
-597 YLYGLLLYCESAGW
+597 YLYGLLLYCESEGLE
-611 QSSLFNYK
+611 SSLFNYK

-642 FYTFSGDIID
+642 FYTVSDTAIDSDI
-652 NDEYDILESVM
+652 YDMLELVM

-673 GSSQVIEEKEVEDM
+673 GSSQVVWEDKEVKEVN
-687 GTGVVD
+687 TEVVD

>member
-1 MIYNTEEIRLTS
+1 MIYNAEEIRLTA
-13 EDYVR
+13 EEYVN
-18 CIELFYALKHKGISY
+18 CIMFFYALKEQGNTR
-33 GYDTKITFIEEDG
+33 GYDLKITSVEEDG
-46 IDFHGV
+46 VDFDV
-52 DYLVFPL
+52 DFL
-59 SGGIVEQFEML
+59 SFDLSSGIVEQFEML

-101 ENKTAYRLCPNFTL
+101 QNKTAYRLCPNFTL
-115 NAYLEGNTFKNVL
+115 NAYLEGNVFKNVL
-128 KYLLECNRLYNY
+128 NYLLECHRLYNY

-155 DDFKNPFHMYNN
+155 EDVKNPFHMYNN
-167 KGEDVLMTS
+167 KGEDVSMTS

-182 AFTSNKEIAVHEVM
+182 AFTTNKEIAVHEVM

-214 KTLRKTYQDE
+214 KLLRKTYQDALE
-224 LESVSNGYQTRV
+224 LNGGGFHTRV
-236 RYNDT
+236 KYNDKEY
-241 RDVGLINTLYINL
+241 VGLINTMYINL

-266 DTVRLVKDVVDAITI
+266 DTVRLVKDVVDAITV

-302 MVCHSDIL
+302 MVCHSDTL

-323 ATTKVFLDKMGIS
+323 ATIKVFLDKMGCTK
-336 FNLNKHISQA
+336 LNKHISQA
-346 MMLYIIYYYRYKI
+346 MMLYIIYYFRYKI

-371 HALEFDNDTVD
+371 HSLEFENGTFDNDVT
-382 TDVECKNGHILTL
+382 CKDGHIFL
-395 NRRYIERDV
+395 NRRYHEREE
-404 LVGSIINFDTLPI
+404 LIGSIINFNTLPI
-417 KSSDYSTLIPSILI
+417 KSSDYNKVIPSVLVM
-431 TMLDTLK
+431 MLDTLK
-438 VIGST
+438 VVGST

-455 MVQLMYELK
+455 MVQLMYELR
-464 YENYDNLF
+464 YEKYDNLF

-479 DTFKLKPDTYCSNSD
+479 DTFKLMPDTYCSNS

-510 TYGTYDINNILK
+510 TYGTYDRNTILK
-522 DTVFVNSGYLTEA
+522 DTVFVDSGYLNEA
-535 RMGLITL
+535 RMSLITL
-542 LKVVDDTLQDVTKDV
+542 LKVVDDTLHGITKEV

-563 YDMSNFNYNME
+563 YNMSDYNYNME
-574 FYITFTDG
+574 FNITFTDG
-582 ETVVKHTEFNLADFY
+582 ETVVRHTEFNLADFY
-597 YLYGLLLYCESAGW
+597 YLYGLLLYCEGEGFE
-611 QSSLFNYK
+611 SSLFNYK
-619 MDIYSLKTTIKD
+619 MDIYSFKTTIKD

-642 FYTFSGDIID
+642 FYTFNGDLI
-652 NDEYDILESVM
+652 NSDEYAILESIM

-673 GSSQVIEEKEVEDM
+673 GSSQVIEKEVEDM
-687 GTGVVD
+687 GTEVVD

-715 SNEFMLNG
+715 SNEFMLSG

>member
-13 EDYVR
+13 EEYVR
-18 CIELFYALKHKGISY
+18 CIELFYTLKHKGISY

-59 SGGIVEQFEML
+59 SDGIVEQFEML

-101 ENKTAYRLCPNFTL
+101 QNKTAYRLCPNFTL
-115 NAYLEGNTFKNVL
+115 NAYLEGNTFNNVL

-167 KGEDVLMTS
+167 KGEDVAMTS

-214 KTLRKTYQDE
+214 KTLRKTYQDGLE
-224 LESVSNGYQTRV
+224 LNGGGFHTRV
-236 RYNDT
+236 KYND
-241 RDVGLINTLYINL
+241 RECVGLINTLYINL

-266 DTVRLVKDVVDAITI
+266 DTVRLVKDIVDAITV

-302 MVCHSDIL
+302 MVCHSDTV

-323 ATTKVFLDKMGIS
+323 ATTKVFLDKMGCT
-336 FNLNKHISQA
+336 NLNKHISQA

-371 HALEFDNDTVD
+371 HSLEFENGTVD
-382 TDVECKNGHILTL
+382 TDVECKNGNIIL
-395 NRRYIERDV
+395 NRRYVVREELI
-404 LVGSIINFDTLPI
+404 GSIINFDTLPI
-417 KSSDYSTLIPSILI
+417 KSSDYNKIIPSVLVM
-431 TMLDTLK
+431 MLDTLK
-438 VIGST
+438 VVGST
-443 WYYHARFTTPMH
+443 WYYHVRFTTPMH
-455 MVQLMYELK
+455 MVQLMYELR
-464 YENYDNLF
+464 YEKYDNLF

-479 DTFKLKPDTYCSNSD
+479 DTFKLMPDTYCSNSD
-494 DDIHINW
+494 DDIPINW
-501 YHYGNTVLP
+501 YRCGNTVLP
-510 TYGTYDINNILK
+510 TYGTYGVDNILK
-522 DTVFVNSGYLTEA
+522 DTVFTDSGYLSEV
-535 RMGLITL
+535 RWGLITL
-542 LKVVDDTLQDVTKDV
+542 LKLVDDTLKGVTKEV
-557 DSLELR
+557 DSIELR
-563 YDMSNFNYNME
+563 YNMSDYNYNME

-597 YLYGLLLYCESAGW
+597 YLYGLLLYCESEEW
-611 QSSLFNYK
+611 KSSLFNYK

-642 FYTFSGDIID
+642 FYTFSGDLISSE
-652 NDEYDILESVM
+652 EYNILESIM

-673 GSSQVIEEKEVEDM
+673 GSSKVVDEKEVEDM
-687 GTGVVD
+687 DTEVD

-723 YDYIVVKDDKMKV
+723 YDYLVVKDDKMKV

-751 HRFFYNADTIDKLP
+751 HRFFYNANTIDKLP

>member
-1 MIYNTEEIRLTS
+1 MIYNTEEIRLTA
-13 EDYVR
+13 EEYVR
-18 CIELFYALKHKGISY
+18 CIELFYTLKHKGISC
-33 GYDTKITFIEEDG
+33 GYDTKITSIEEKG
-46 IDFHGV
+46 IDFDGNFFNF
-52 DYLVFPL
+52 DL

-101 ENKTAYRLCPNFTL
+101 QNKTAYRLCPNFTL
-115 NAYLEGNTFKNVL
+115 NAYLEGNVFKNVL
-128 KYLLECNRLYNY
+128 NYLLECHRLFNY

-155 DDFKNPFHMYNN
+155 EDVKNPFHMYNN
-167 KGEDVLMTS
+167 KGEDVSITS

-182 AFTSNKEIAVHEVM
+182 AFTTNKEIAVHEVM
-196 ENLHA
+196 ENIHA

-214 KTLRKTYQDE
+214 KLLRKTYQDALE
-224 LESVSNGYQTRV
+224 LNGGGFHTRV
-236 RYNDT
+236 KYNDKEH
-241 RDVGLINTLYINL
+241 VGLINTMYINL
-254 PKEIKSTDVEHI
+254 PKEIKSEDVEHI
-266 DTVRLVKDVVDAITI
+266 DTVRLVKDVVDVVCI
-281 GVSCNYSCEKDKIT
+281 GMSSNYSCEKAKISA
-295 VFDIVSA
+295 FDIVSA
-302 MVCHSDIL
+302 MICHSDTL

-323 ATTKVFLDKMGIS
+323 ATTKVFLDKMGCT
-336 FNLNKHISQA
+336 NLNKHISQA

-371 HALEFDNDTVD
+371 HALEFENGTVD
-382 TDVECKNGHILTL
+382 TDVECRNGHTLIL
-395 NRRYIERDV
+395 NRRYIEREE
-404 LVGSIINFDTLPI
+404 LMGSINFDTLPI
-417 KSSDYSTLIPSILI
+417 KSSDYNKVIPSVLVM
-431 TMLDTLK
+431 MLDTLK

-455 MVQLMYELK
+455 MVQLMYELRYGK
-464 YENYDNLF
+464 YDNLF
-472 CEYYTSS
+472 CEYYTSG
-479 DTFKLKPDTYCSNSD
+479 DTFRLLPDTYCSNSD
-494 DDIHINW
+494 DDIPISW
-501 YHYGNTVLP
+501 YRCGNTVLP
-510 TYGTYDINNILK
+510 TYGTYGVDNILK

-542 LKVVDDTLQDVTKDV
+542 LRVVDATLQDDTKEV

-563 YDMSNFNYNME
+563 YNMSDFNYNME

-582 ETVVKHTEFNLADFY
+582 ETVVRHTEFNLAYFY
-597 YLYGLLLYCESAGW
+597 YLYGLLLYCESEGLE
-611 QSSLFNYK
+611 SSLFNYK
-619 MDIYSLKTTIKD
+619 MDIYSFKTTIKD

-652 NDEYDILESVM
+652 NDVYDILESVM
-663 SHAKGYKKSL
+663 SHAKGYKKSNGNDGSIMKELKDSL
-673 GSSQVIEEKEVEDM
+673 GVNTI
-687 GTGVVD
+687 D

>member
-1 MIYNTEEIRLTS
+1 MIYNTEEIRLTA
-13 EDYVR
+13 EEYVN
-18 CIELFYALKHKGISY
+18 CIMFFYALKEQGNIR
-33 GYDTKITFIEEDG
+33 GYDTKIKFIEEG
-46 IDFHGV
+46 GV
-52 DYLVFPL
+52 DFEDGFSHYQIC
-59 SGGIVEQFEML
+59 SAIVEQFEML
-70 SNMTIKSVLDKLRFI
+70 SVMTIKTVLDKLRFI
-85 MTHAI
+85 LTHAI

-101 ENKTAYRLCPNFTL
+101 QNKTAYRLCPNFTL
-115 NAYLEGNTFKNVL
+115 NAYLEGNVFKNVL
-128 KYLLECNRLYNY
+128 NYLLECNRLYNY
-140 FVDGDYFNCCIRYVH
+140 FVDGDYTNCCIRYVH

-167 KGEDVLMTS
+167 KGEDVAMTS

-182 AFTSNKEIAVHEVM
+182 AFTPRKEIAVHEVI
-196 ENLHA
+196 ENIHA

-214 KTLRKTYQDE
+214 KTLRKIYQDE
-224 LESVSNGYQTRV
+224 LESVNNGYQTHV

-266 DTVRLVKDVVDAITI
+266 DTVRLVRDVVDAITV

-302 MVCHSDIL
+302 MVCHSDTL

-323 ATTKVFLDKMGIS
+323 ATTKVFLDKMGSNNI
-336 FNLNKHISQA
+336 NKHISQA
-346 MMLYIIYYYRYKI
+346 MMLYIIYYFRYKI
-359 KNDTYLRLERLK
+359 KNDTCLRLERLK
-371 HALEFDNDTVD
+371 HALEFENGTVD
-382 TDVECKNGHILTL
+382 TDVECKKGNILIL
-395 NRRYIERDV
+395 NRRYREREE
-404 LVGSIINFDTLPI
+404 LIGSIINFDTLPI
-417 KSSDYSTLIPSILI
+417 KSSDYNTMIPSVLI
-431 TMLDTLK
+431 MMLDTLK

-501 YHYGNTVLP
+501 YHYGNMVLP
-510 TYGTYDINNILK
+510 TYGTYDRNTILK
-522 DTVFVNSGYLTEA
+522 DTVFINNCYLNDA

-542 LKVVDDTLQDVTKDV
+542 LKVVDDTLYGITEEV

-563 YDMSNFNYNME
+563 YNMSDYNYNME

-582 ETVVKHTEFNLADFY
+582 ETVVRHTEFNLADFY
-597 YLYGLLLYCESAGW
+597 YLYGLLLYCESEGFE
-611 QSSLFNYK
+611 SSLFNYK
-619 MDIYSLKTTIKD
+619 MDIYSFKTTIKD

-642 FYTFSGDIID
+642 FYTVSDTAIDSDI
-652 NDEYDILESVM
+652 YDILESVM

-673 GSSQVIEEKEVEDM
+673 DSSQVVWEDKEVKEVD
-687 GTGVVD
+687 TEVVD